1 MLKYEGVI
9 IEKAYLSFVLIRI
22 IMNRLF
28 ILGLVIFLTACYSR
42 EIPTTRGL
50 LVRGVRA
57 YNFHS
62 NTNYNTAEERFQDIS
77 EGGSTSNFM

>member
-1 MLKYEGVI
+1 MYKQ
-9 IEKAYLSFVLIRI
+9 
-22 IMNRLF
+22 
-28 ILGLVIFLTACYSR
+28 ILCICTFG
-42 EIPTTRGL
+42 

>member
-1 MLKYEGVI
+1 
-9 IEKAYLSFVLIRI
+9 
-22 IMNRLF
+22 MNRLF